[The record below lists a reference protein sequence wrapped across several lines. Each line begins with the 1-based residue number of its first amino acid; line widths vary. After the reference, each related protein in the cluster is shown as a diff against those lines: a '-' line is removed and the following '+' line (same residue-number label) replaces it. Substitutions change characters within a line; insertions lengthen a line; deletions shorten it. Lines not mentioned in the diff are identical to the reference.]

1 MTWQIDKVRKF
12 MKEHKQVIQ
21 IAKIISAHFDLP
33 KDDEKSLEAADEIY
47 RSLFGKRVH
56 IDP

>member
-1 MTWQIDKVRKF
+1 
-12 MKEHKQVIQ
+12 MKEHKKVIK
-21 IAKIISAHFDLP
+21 IATIISEHFDLP
-33 KDDEKSLEAADEIY
+33 KNDEKSLEVADEIY